1 MSVQSESLF
10 SCLTILLDVIPRGS
24 LDQHATLEL
33 YPVIIKRL
41 DDSFDDIRLGACRA
55 FMVFIR
61 AANSKEFK
69 THAVEY
75 CVEQLLVHLD
85 DHSAQIQEAVCN
97 TLCLVISFSKF
108 AVATIIIKVKQVK
121 ASHRDPTLCDIILEQ
136 ASRLV

>member
-55 FMVFIR
+55 FMVYVAFGG
-61 AANSKEFK
+61 
-69 THAVEY
+69 
-75 CVEQLLVHLD
+75 LD
-85 DHSAQIQEAVCN
+85 D
-97 TLCLVISFSKF
+97 K
-108 AVATIIIKVKQVK
+108 
-121 ASHRDPTLCDIILEQ
+121 ILFC
-136 ASRLV
+136 